1 MKHVRIVLSLAASA
15 IIAMTLSSCGGS
27 GSGDAVK
34 DAIKDSESL
43 TYDQIL
49 AKAKTE
55 IGSNTM
61 EVYGNSSNFQLAID
75 KFTADTG
82 IAVHNNKLGDTAMYD
97 KLTYTI
103 GNGKYVADMTLIQD
117 GNKLQTQMLNPG
129 YLYSYTP
136 KDYKDKLAADD
147 LNPTGAIY
155 LNKCFMYNNTDYDG
169 TNASTAKQGAVTKE
183 LTNVWQLAGTSADAK
198 HIKGCSFKP
207 GSQENVNLNFLAML
221 TNDAWCAKLTT
232 AYKNYYGKDY
242 VAEEKY
248 KNIGYKW
255 IGEFLTN
262 VKDNNSWHSSD
273 GTAVKDTAAGKSGQ
287 MVYANYNKLKDCKE
301 TGVGKKDKANLTVA
315 DYEEGGVDG
324 FGGFL
329 FKMFTLV
336 PKNAKYPYTACA
348 LINYVLSTT
357 GYGAAWGGY
366 VGYYSTN
373 PDNAIA
379 DGDKPLSWWKTN
391 CVIEDPKYVSSV
403 YLDVYDYVTSFE
415 SV

>member
-1 MKHVRIVLSLAASA
+1 MFASS
-15 IIAMTLSSCGGS
+15 TLVALTLTSCGEKPNS
-27 GSGDAVK
+27 DAVK
-34 DAIKDSESL
+34 AAIEDSEGL
-43 TYDQIL
+43 TYSEIL
-49 AKAKTE
+49 EKAKAE
-55 IGSNTM
+55 IGENQL
-61 EVYGNSSNFQLAID
+61 EVYGNSSNFSLALA
-75 KFTADTG
+75 KFTEDTG
-82 IAVHNNKLGDTAMYD
+82 IQVHNNKLGDAAMYE

-136 KDYKDKLAADD
+136 KDYKDKLSPED

-155 LNKCFMYNNTDYDG
+155 LNKAFMYNNTNFDG
-169 TNASTAKQGAVTKE
+169 TNASSAVKGAVTNQ
-183 LTNVWQLAGTSADAK
+183 LTNVWQLAGTAEDAN
-198 HIKGCSFKP
+198 HIDGCSFKP

-221 TNDAWCAKLTT
+221 TSPEWCAKLKT
-232 AYKNYYGKDY
+232 AYKDFYGTDY
-242 VAEEKY
+242 VEEQDFA
-248 KNIGYKW
+248 NIGYKW

-262 VKDNNSWHSSD
+262 VKTNNSWHSSD
-273 GTAVKDTAAGKSGQ
+273 GTAVKDIAAGLSGN
-287 MVYANYNKLKDCKE
+287 MVYANYNKLKDCTE
-301 TGVGKKDKANLTVA
+301 TGVGKSDKDNITVA
-315 DYEEGGVDG
+315 DYEGTGVDG

-348 LINYVLSTT
+348 LINYVLSTE

-379 DGDKPLSWWKTN
+379 EGDKALSWWKKN

-415 SV
+415 S